1 MLLKAITKLVKIGGT
16 CSPLVLKLLIGAYIS
31 TRTLSQQFDDEKHHK
46 NKNRHWYVQLLKLE
60 QRLAQWWHPVAYSK
74 SPDRLHWAMCAVPY
88 QRIAMAIKTTSKVDV
103 DVFFPCQLFA
113 CRPGSRWGD
122 TVSIFPMAVSRG
134 IYLVRPWIC
143 YIG

>member
-1 MLLKAITKLVKIGGT
+1 
-16 CSPLVLKLLIGAYIS
+16 
-31 TRTLSQQFDDEKHHK
+31 
-46 NKNRHWYVQLLKLE
+46 LE